1 MVNIK
6 RTPGTAAASVQAP
19 DQGLNQLI
27 QRGSLLPIIS
37 GEALE
42 ELVLGGH
49 DPIAASY
56 ASRVGYPLPDRHELH
71 KVAKYQSLI
80 SGWKDHQL
88 KQDYLDLMAEHV
100 YGLAKQ
106 DSQRAGLLEDVMV
119 EAGSLTVSEFAER
132 LRYPVLDQGRKDPL
146 LILADLPLP
155 IYVTTSPFTFI
166 EQALARADKAPRSE
180 LCRWH
185 SGLGNIPSV
194 FAGAALAET
203 EAECEHN
210 RKGGV
215 YRPCKHKPLV
225 YHLYGLDAHPD
236 SLLLTEDDYLTFLMA
251 ASQGRGKDRGVDPIH
266 DVVKGALQS
275 SALLLMGFGL
285 STWSFRAL
293 YWGLI
298 RPSPDAKL
306 YERYCCI
313 QLIPSEQEKRYLE
326 SYLRQDA
333 HFDKVYWEPIAS
345 FCRRELEVGR

>member
-1 MVNIK
+1 MVNI
-6 RTPGTAAASVQAP
+6 RSAPGKAAGARAG
-19 DQGLNQLI
+19 DQGLSQLI

-42 ELVLGGH
+42 ELVLDGH
-49 DPIAASY
+49 DPIVASY
-56 ASRVGYPLPDRHELH
+56 AGRVGYPLPDANELH
-71 KVAKYQSLI
+71 KVAKYQSLT

-88 KQDYLDLMAEHV
+88 KQDYLDLVAEHV
-100 YGLAKQ
+100 YRLA
-106 DSQRAGLLEDVMV
+106 SQGGGKAGLLEDAMA
-119 EAGSLTVSEFAER
+119 EAGNLTVSQFAGR
-132 LRYPVLDQGRKDPL
+132 LGYPALDRGHEDPL

-155 IYVTTSPFTFI
+155 IYLTTSPFTFI
-166 EQALARADKAPRSE
+166 EQALGRAGKAPRSE

-185 SGLGNIPSV
+185 SGLDNIPSV
-194 FAGAALAET
+194 FAGTGLAEN

-210 RKGGV
+210 RRGSV

-251 ASQGRGKDRGVDPIH
+251 TSQGRGKDLGVDPIH

-275 SALLLMGFGL
+275 SALLLLGFGL

-298 RPSPDAKL
+298 KPSPDAKL
-306 YERYCCI
+306 YERYCCV
-313 QLIPSEQEKRYLE
+313 QLIPSEQEKLYLE

-333 HFDKVYWEPIAS
+333 HFDKVYWEPIAT
-345 FCRRELEVGR
+345 FCRRELEVDR